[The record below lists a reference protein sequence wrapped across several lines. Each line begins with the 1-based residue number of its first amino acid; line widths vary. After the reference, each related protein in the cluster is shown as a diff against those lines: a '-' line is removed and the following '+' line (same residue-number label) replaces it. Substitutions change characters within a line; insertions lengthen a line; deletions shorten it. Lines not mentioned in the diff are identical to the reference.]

1 MMRSTLS
8 PAICPASL
16 VACRCASLKYAGV
29 VITASVIVLP
39 GRDDHRR
46 GDRLAQVRLRVPL
59 QLLQDEGAD
68 LLRGELLVV
77 DLDVPV
83 GAHLA
88 LDRADRPV
96 DVGHRLPLRDL
107 TDQHLAVLG
116 EGNHGRR
123 GSRPLSVCDD
133 RWLAAFENSDDRV
146 GGPEV
151 DAYSTCHVL
160 SLIQSL
166 I

>member
-1 MMRSTLS
+1 
-8 PAICPASL
+8 
-16 VACRCASLKYAGV
+16 
-29 VITASVIVLP
+29 
-39 GRDDHRR
+39 
-46 GDRLAQVRLRVPL
+46 PL

-88 LDRADRPV
+88 LDRADRAV

-107 TDQHLAVLG
+107 ADQHLAVLG

-123 GSRPLSVCDD
+123 GSRPLCVCDD
-133 RWLAAFENSDDRV
+133 RWLAALKHSDDRV

-160 SLIQSL
+160 SLIQSCSKL
-166 I
+166 SPVDASLPGPGAPRKLLESIWLNFSARGYIPAAQD